1 MNIRFVVL
9 IFSMLGKFSLTWDE
23 FQPKMAARFENLL
36 HSREFSDVTLVSK
49 DNTRLKAH
57 KVILGS
63 GSTFFNEALFHMKDN
78 PHPMIYLMGVEM
90 EVLEAIMSFLY
101 LGEVEVKQEM
111 IQTFMETATQ
121 LQIDGLHTKNLEV
134 KEKEEMETK
143 QPFII
148 NETETQSG
156 IDAEA
161 SDMFNIKKKP
171 PREIS
176 VEEEP
181 NDFNPLETKGNS
193 PENLQF
199 PCDSCDFISERKK
212 DLRYHM
218 GEKHRHEQV
227 SVKIETF
234 SKKGE
239 DGLYGCTMCPKKFT
253 DPSNLRRHM
262 AKEHYKILHFCTDCN
277 YSARRKEDIKHH
289 YNNVHLGMK
298 FPCNQCDHEASTPY
312 ILRIHERSKHK

>member
-1 MNIRFVVL
+1 
-9 IFSMLGKFSLTWDE
+9 MLGKFALTWDE

-36 HSREFSDVTLVSK
+36 RSSEFSDVTLVSK
-49 DNTRLKAH
+49 DNTRIKAH
-57 KVILGS
+57 RVILSS
-63 GSTFFNEALFHMKDN
+63 GSAFFNEVLSHMKDSS
-78 PHPMIYLMGVEM
+78 HPMIYLMGM
-90 EVLEAIMSFLY
+90 ELDLLQAFMSFLY

-111 IQTFMETATQ
+111 IQAFMETAKQ
-121 LQIDGLHTKNLEV
+121 LQIDGLHTKDLEER
-134 KEKEEMETK
+134 EKEEIIEPTR
-143 QPFII
+143 PFII
-148 NETETQSG
+148 NETETQFDVRSG
-156 IDAEA
+156 GVEADA

-171 PREIS
+171 AQKIS
-176 VEEEP
+176 VEKEP
-181 NDFNPLETKGNS
+181 NDFNPLEAKGNS

-199 PCDSCDFISERKK
+199 SCDSCDFISERKK
-212 DLRYHM
+212 DLKYHM

-227 SVKIETF
+227 RVKIETY

-239 DGLYGCTMCPKKFT
+239 DGLYWCTMCQKKFT

-262 AKEHYKILHFCTDCN
+262 AKAHYKILHFCTDCN
-277 YSARRKEDIKHH
+277 YSAQRKEDIKHH